1 MPFSVI
7 HAVCRV
13 DQLRVVDDS
22 RAAAQLR
29 AICPIGLRPALDI
42 VHTRWFA
49 MVNSLYIAQNTN
61 PLEFKLSLLLLNKI
75 QTETT
80 ISVASMVVTALIPVF
95 VLNDSFCL
103 GPCVCTQS

>member
-1 MPFSVI
+1 MSCVL
-7 HAVCRV
+7 
-13 DQLRVVDDS
+13 DQLRVVDDF

-29 AICPIGLRPALDI
+29 AICPIGLRPGLDI

-75 QTETT
+75 QTEII
-80 ISVASMVVTALIPVF
+80 ISVADNYLGC
-95 VLNDSFCL
+95 LNGSYCL
-103 GPCVCTQS
+103 DPCVCTQ